1 MRVGAGLL
9 LAGLVQTGV
18 AQQAATPDRWQPVR
32 DAAQLLMKDRGVAGL
47 AVAVARDGKIVW
59 EEGFGWANRE
69 KMIPATPN
77 TLFSLASISKPL
89 TATGLMILVE
99 RGQIKLEQPA
109 NDYLGIGKLTG
120 LAGDASGATV
130 RRVLG
135 HMAGLP
141 LHYQFFYADEATRRP
156 PSMDETIA
164 RYGIL
169 VTAPGE
175 TFQYSNLGYGII
187 DYIISRTSGQ
197 AYADF
202 MRARVFVPLGM
213 THTAVDVPPGLAPYA
228 AERYWP
234 DQRPVS
240 FYTFDHVGASAV
252 WSSAHDLVRFGMFH
266 LKDRLPEQ
274 RAIIADSSIDEMKK
288 PVALEAFGQ
297 QYGLGWLIH
306 KSDRGHPL
314 VEHSGGMPGVSTV
327 LMLYPR
333 DDVVITVLTNGSR
346 GWGEVAS
353 QAASVVLPGY
363 ADSLKAE
370 KARAAK
376 PPEPTRFVAPPE
388 LIGTWTGTIRTWMK
402 TLPFELEVKPGG
414 EVEAQLGEPLKTDG
428 SNRDDAELRALVNE
442 VRWEKGV
449 LSGRFAGQIPTPDV
463 SWVPH
468 TIAFDLH
475 LVNGVLRGQAS
486 AQTSDRPVYFSVA
499 SYIELK
505 RRPPP

>member
-1 MRVGAGLL
+1 MR
-9 LAGLVQTGV
+9 
-18 AQQAATPDRWQPVR
+18 
-32 DAAQLLMKDRGVAGL
+32 
-47 AVAVARDGKIVW
+47 
-59 EEGFGWANRE
+59 
-69 KMIPATPN
+69 
-77 TLFSLASISKPL
+77 S
-89 TATGLMILVE
+89 
-99 RGQIKLEQPA
+99 
-109 NDYLGIGKLTG
+109 
-120 LAGDASGATV
+120 
-130 RRVLG
+130 
-135 HMAGLP
+135 
-141 LHYQFFYADEATRRP
+141 
-156 PSMDETIA
+156 
-164 RYGIL
+164 
-169 VTAPGE
+169 
-175 TFQYSNLGYGII
+175 
-187 DYIISRTSGQ
+187 
-197 AYADF
+197 
-202 MRARVFVPLGM
+202 RVFIPLGM
-213 THTAVDVPPGLAPYA
+213 THTSVDVPAGLAPYA

-240 FYTFDHVGASAV
+240 FYTFDHVGASAI

-314 VEHSGGMPGVSTV
+314 VEHSGGMPGVSTI
-327 LMLYPR
+327 LNLYPR

-346 GWGEVAS
+346 GWGDVAS
-353 QAASVVLPGY
+353 QAAGVVLPGY

-370 KARAAK
+370 KARAVK
-376 PPEPTRFVAPPE
+376 PPEPAAFVAPPE

-402 TLPFELEVKPGG
+402 TLPFELTVKPGG
-414 EVEAQLGEPLKTDG
+414 EVEAQLGEPLKPDG
-428 SNRDDAELRALVNE
+428 SNRDDAQLRALVNE
-442 VRWEKGV
+442 VHWEKGV

-499 SYIELK
+499 SYLEL
-505 RRPPP
+505 RRR

>member
-1 MRVGAGLL
+1 MRGVACLL
-9 LAGLVQTGV
+9 LAGLVQAGE
-18 AQQAATPDRWQPVR
+18 AQQTAAPDRWQPVR
-32 DAAQLLMKDRGVAGL
+32 EAAQRLMTERGVAGL
-47 AVAVARDGKIVW
+47 AVAVAKNGKIIW

-99 RGQIKLEQPA
+99 RGQIRLDQPA
-109 NDYLGIGKLTG
+109 NEYLGVSKLTG
-120 LAGDASGATV
+120 LAGDATGATV

-156 PSMDETIA
+156 PTMDETIA

-197 AYADF
+197 SYPDF
-202 MRARVFVPLGM
+202 MRTRVFLPLGM
-213 THTAVDVPPGLAPYA
+213 THTAVDVPAWLEPYA

-252 WSSAHDLVRFGMFH
+252 WSSVHDLVRFGMFH

-274 RAIIADSSIDEMKK
+274 RAILADSSIDETKK
-288 PVALEAFGQ
+288 PVALDAFGQ

-314 VEHSGGMPGVSTV
+314 FEHSGGMPGVSTI
-327 LMLYPR
+327 LNLYPQ

-346 GWGEVAS
+346 GWGDVPD

-370 KARAAK
+370 KTRAAK
-376 PPEPTRFVAPPE
+376 PPTPVTFVAPPE
-388 LIGTWTGTIRTWMK
+388 LVGTWTGTIRTWAK
-402 TLPFELEVKPGG
+402 TLPFELEVTPGG
-414 EVEAQLGEPLKTDG
+414 EVQVQLGEALKADR

-442 VRWEKGV
+442 VSWEKGV
-449 LSGRFAGQIPTPDV
+449 LSGRFAGKIPTPDV

-468 TIAFDLH
+468 TIAFDLR

-486 AQTSDRPVYFSVA
+486 AQTSDTPVYFSVA

-505 RRPPP
+505 RR